1 MADFKQ
7 AYQAIVI
14 GSSAGGLHALS
25 SIFELLPAD
34 YPIPIMVVQHRSKD
48 HNALLEEVLQAKCV
62 IKIKQA
68 DEKEIISPGCVYIA
82 PPDYHL
88 LVEDNKTFSLSS
100 DPPVHYSR
108 PSVDVLFESAAQ
120 VYKKQLIGIV
130 LTGANS
136 DGAEGIIE
144 IRKNGG
150 VTIAQ
155 SLLDADFVY
164 MPRAAIQTLQV
175 VHVWTLK
182 EISSYL
188 LNLIR

>member
-1 MADFKQ
+1 VADFKQ